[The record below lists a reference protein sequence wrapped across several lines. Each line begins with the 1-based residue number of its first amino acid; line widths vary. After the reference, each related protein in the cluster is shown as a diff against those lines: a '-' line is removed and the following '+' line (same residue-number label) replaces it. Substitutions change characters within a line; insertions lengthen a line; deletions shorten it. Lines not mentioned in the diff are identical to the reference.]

1 MVVCAP
7 RKGEDPVRF
16 RVLAWKGKTMTQVK
30 VQCKGSGQ
38 KLNAGMNAKRGLCP
52 YCRKMQ
58 DLRPDGRLRKHLVFT
73 KTKRLK

>member
-1 MVVCAP
+1 
-7 RKGEDPVRF
+7 
-16 RVLAWKGKTMTQVK
+16 MTQVK

-58 DLRPDGRLRKHLVFT
+58 DLRPDGRIRKHLVFT
-73 KTKRLK
+73 KTRKLK